1 MCEKSNFENLKNS
14 ILNLLNKYEAKTF
27 KSKITFEAL
36 DKEYYQFCS
45 KSSTWEE
52 PSYLVLNEKDFMDL
66 KYIAFNF
73 ASYIPFTEEQLREKA
88 FVSYNGVKILID
100 NSLESFKY
108 V

>member
-1 MCEKSNFENLKNS
+1 MCEKSNFETLKNS

-36 DKEYYQFCS
+36 D
-45 KSSTWEE
+45 
-52 PSYLVLNEKDFMDL
+52 
-66 KYIAFNF
+66 F
-73 ASYIPFTEEQLREKA
+73 ASHRPFTEEQLREKA

-100 NSLESFKY
+100 NPLESFKY